1 MSIPQGSLISYFST
15 LVKQNGGI
23 NLAQGIPG
31 FDPPE
36 ELIEALKGV
45 AGDPIHQY
53 PPGKGNFE
61 LVSQLISHLQPQ
73 KELSP
78 SEILILQGATEALS
92 LLFLYILKTN
102 GAHFNT
108 LAFSPPYESY
118 RQLPLQF
125 GLPFTELETNE
136 AGQIPLEAVS
146 RSIDEDNTKLIFI
159 ASPGNPHGKIFEP
172 SEIDKLIDICTTKQ
186 CFLLFDAAYQ
196 SLYFEQ
202 KPYVPFKKLNPYL
215 FIADSFSKLW
225 SVTGWRV
232 GYLIH
237 DASHTSALRSL
248 HDYTGLCANSVA
260 QEALARYASE
270 NQFGEKY
277 SEMLRGELKKNYKTA
292 ITALKAAGFKPSQ
305 ADGGYFVWTE
315 LPTDFND
322 GFEFAESLYNTT
334 KVAVVPG
341 IHFSPMAKR
350 FIRINIARP
359 IAELQEGLHRIQ
371 QFVASQMK

>member
-36 ELIEALKGV
+36 ELIAALKEV

-53 PPGKGNFE
+53 PPGTGNFK
-61 LVSQLISHLQPQ
+61 LVSQLSLHLQPQ
-73 KELSP
+73 KELS
-78 SEILILQGATEALS
+78 SDEILILQGATEALS
-92 LLFLYILKTN
+92 LVFLYILKTN
-102 GAHFNT
+102 GGPFNT
-108 LAFSPPYESY
+108 IAFSPPYESY

-125 GLPFTELETNE
+125 GLPFTELQANE
-136 AGQIPLEAVS
+136 AGQIPLEAVAK
-146 RSIDEDNTKLIFI
+146 SIDEDNTKLVFL

-172 SEIDKLIDICTTKQ
+172 NDINKLIDVCSEKH
-186 CFLLFDAAYQ
+186 CYLLFDAAYR
-196 SLYFEQ
+196 SLYFGKE
-202 KPYVPFKKLNPYL
+202 PYVPFKKLNPYL

-237 DASHTSALRSL
+237 DASHAAAIRSL

-260 QEALARYASE
+260 QEALARYAAK
-270 NQFGEKY
+270 NQFGASY
-277 SEMLRGELKKNYKTA
+277 SKMLRSELRKNFTTA
-292 ITALKAAGFKPSQ
+292 ISALTAAGFKPAQ
-305 ADGGYFVWTE
+305 ADGGYFVWSE
-315 LPTDFND
+315 LPTEFND
-322 GFEFAESLYNTT
+322 GFEFAKSLYNTT

-341 IHFSPMAKR
+341 IHFSPMAKT

-359 IAELQEGLHRIQ
+359 TSELQEGLKRIQ
-371 QFVASQMK
+371 QFVAKQ